1 MSDNQTS
8 QKEKPTYE
16 QIYACGFEFG
26 RSEEL
31 QKVIRN
37 PPVGTGIDGDNVDMA
52 HAVHC
57 AAALAGLATKI
68 GDLMGEENAFY
79 ALQQA
84 ANAVTV
90 HFARKREIATAN

>member
-1 MSDNQTS
+1 MSDKDSS
-8 QKEKPTYE
+8 QAEKPTYK
-16 QIYACGFEFG
+16 QVYDRGFEFG

-31 QKVIRN
+31 QKIIRN

-57 AAALAGLATKI
+57 GAALAGLATKI
-68 GDLMGEENAFY
+68 ADMMGEENAYF

-84 ANAVTV
+84 SNAVAV
-90 HFARKREIATAN
+90 HCEHKRAVKTAN